1 MSQSSID
8 PFALV
13 NLSTTEAERK
23 HRHTQQIIAQDFAER
38 QFAYKQLT
46 ADRARSDKF
55 YMNVQGRIDAAFAE
69 NFAKSMG
76 EMTFGAMN
84 ADVRASRAAN
94 TPPLMM
100 FDNADVMPNPQGNQ
114 VYESAG
120 PGAADTPPGTIAPSA
135 ADRAAGPD
143 TDDTDDTSDPVSASV
158 TPVKPPPGTTTD
170 PSGTTT
176 PSPPP
181 TRQQQA
187 IDDVRSRG
195 EVIASQTGPGHRPG
209 VLPRGRM
216 NINAIHVD
224 PVSGEFFANVRGHMV
239 PLNQAGWGIVKD
251 WQTSQISAYNAET
264 ARQNAATR
272 AFQAAAQDELLGEL
286 WHNANGALISA
297 FGSEFPD
304 SMHLIEGIDISKISP
319 DELRRTLDHIGKSLR
334 AGDPENAKLLAYEK
348 SVEIWEAKTWEIREA
363 IKQLEKEEK
372 RLEDK
377 WRRNEALN
385 IRSEEK
391 RTARAKISQ
400 ELADIEARL
409 KAKQEE
415 LGKIEK
421 PTYGGGTKQ
430 PDMPPVR
437 DIGKDQTSEY
447 HTAWDQTMT
456 GMAASGLGTRDKIFD
471 LFNAAM
477 AAGGTPVGMSDKQR
491 HFVAEFSEVMR
502 GMLEDAGYTAIDD
515 DDIATY
521 IWGKV
526 LHNSPA
532 GTPTQTVVVPQTN
545 GGTTQVQ
552 PQSTGGG
559 TYLLQPPPTSA
570 PQTDVGPP
578 INRNATVDI
587 KPGSSFETLSPE
599 QQAALVKQYTS
610 VTGKPIPKT
619 PQEDWDFS
627 VWLSTTHDVA
637 LPVNQP

>member
-1 MSQSSID
+1 
-8 PFALV
+8 
-13 NLSTTEAERK
+13 
-23 HRHTQQIIAQDFAER
+23 
-38 QFAYKQLT
+38 
-46 ADRARSDKF
+46 
-55 YMNVQGRIDAAFAE
+55 
-69 NFAKSMG
+69 
-76 EMTFGAMN
+76 
-84 ADVRASRAAN
+84 
-94 TPPLMM
+94 
-100 FDNADVMPNPQGNQ
+100 
-114 VYESAG
+114 
-120 PGAADTPPGTIAPSA
+120 
-135 ADRAAGPD
+135 
-143 TDDTDDTSDPVSASV
+143 
-158 TPVKPPPGTTTD
+158 
-170 PSGTTT
+170 
-176 PSPPP
+176 
-181 TRQQQA
+181 
-187 IDDVRSRG
+187 
-195 EVIASQTGPGHRPG
+195 
-209 VLPRGRM
+209 
-216 NINAIHVD
+216 
-224 PVSGEFFANVRGHMV
+224 MV